1 MIVENDLGNDLLDP
15 PTNEGV
21 IDSGMDADN
30 SSDPIADDSS
40 VEPGL
45 DTDPTPSAEPEYDS
59 VWEEYLASR
68 GIKGG
73 NTVTYDDGEG
83 NLTEVRFDEL
93 DREEQLNILNELSK
107 PNLTDHEMQAVQYL
121 RDNNA
126 TLNDVIHYF
135 QQKAVED
142 YISANTIQKTYSV
155 DDYSDDE
162 LFIADLKMKYPDMDD
177 AELEADLILAKS
189 NEELFKKKADIIRNN
204 YKAIEDKQIQD
215 AKAAEEQSYQ
225 DFKASLSNA
234 LQNFEE
240 ISLDYTD
247 PSSDSLA
254 IEDSEREAISSY
266 ILSVDENGVSQF
278 AKDLQDP
285 QKLVNFGWYALYGK
299 DAISGI
305 SQYWKGIVK
314 ESRKAVEPTKPKAPK
329 AHVIPTKE
337 DMSKKGDMTVASL
350 WSGKI

>member
-1 MIVENDLGNDLLDP
+1 MIPRRRANVKGDQTAEREQLFFSLTAAAPNQSVFIILCRSNVKYIYI
-15 PTNEGV
+15 EHEQRQ
-21 IDSGMDADN
+21 
-30 SSDPIADDSS
+30 SDTIRTKGGDRMTREQRQKLHSLAYWIAESAYTR
-40 VEPGL
+40 ERYPE
-45 DTDPTPSAEPEYDS
+45 DTDTLNRAEKT
-59 VWEEYLASR
+59 
-68 GIKGG
+68 IKA
-73 NTVTYDDGEG
+73 
-83 NLTEVRFDEL
+83 LFDEL

-142 YISANTIQKTYSV
+142 YISANTVQKTYSV

-285 QKLVNFGWYALYGK
+285 QKLVNFGY
-299 DAISGI
+299 S
-305 SQYWKGIVK
+305 
-314 ESRKAVEPTKPKAPK
+314 
-329 AHVIPTKE
+329 
-337 DMSKKGDMTVASL
+337 
-350 WSGKI
+350 